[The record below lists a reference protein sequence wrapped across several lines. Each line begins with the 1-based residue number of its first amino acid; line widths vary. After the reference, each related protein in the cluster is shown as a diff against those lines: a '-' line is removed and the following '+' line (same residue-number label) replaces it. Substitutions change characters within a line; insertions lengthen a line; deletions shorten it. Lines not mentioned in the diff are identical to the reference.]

1 MQTSTRWQRLAVTGF
16 AVVALA
22 ALMVSAAFAA
32 PSGETSTLDRVLAR
46 KQLVVGTAPGY
57 FPFEMVDKTGKIIG
71 FDIEVA
77 QAIADA
83 LGVKLVVKQYAF
95 DGLIPALL
103 NGDLDMILAGMT
115 ITPKRALV
123 VSFSNPY
130 YRTGQVVMVSRAR
143 NPNVASWKDLDR
155 PGKVIGV
162 SLGTTG
168 AMLAKRI
175 YTRAQVRDY
184 DTFPEA
190 ALAAASGRI
199 DAVIYD
205 EPAIRV
211 YEAQHP
217 DAVYGIYDLISVEAL
232 GIAVR
237 KDDFPMIQWLNSFLH
252 SYVDGPEYMAAID
265 RWFKKM
271 TWIRDVEMR

>member
-1 MQTSTRWQRLAVTGF
+1 MYSSTGF
-16 AVVALA
+16 QRATVTCLMVVALV
-22 ALMVSAAFAA
+22 ALIASAVFAA
-32 PSGETSTLDRVLAR
+32 ASPEASTLERVLAR
-46 KQLVVGTAPGY
+46 KQLIVGTAPGY
-57 FPFEMVDKTGKIIG
+57 FPFEMVDKKGNIIG

-83 LGVKLVVKQYAF
+83 LGVKLVVKQYSF

-143 NPNVASWKDLDR
+143 NPNVTSWKDLDR

-175 YTRAQVRDY
+175 FTKAQVRDY

-190 ALAAASGRI
+190 ALAAATGRI
-199 DAVIYD
+199 DAVVYD

-217 DAVYGIYDLISVEAL
+217 DAVYGIYELISAEAL

-237 KDDFPMIQWLNSFLH
+237 KDDFPMIQWLNSFLY
-252 SYVDGPEYMAAID
+252 SYVDGPQYLAAID
-265 RWFKKM
+265 RWFENM
-271 TWIRDVEMR
+271 TWMRDVEMR